1 MLLSIVIPCYN
12 EYDSIMQTY
21 RTITNIIKAD
31 SDKEGY
37 SYELIFIDD
46 GSNDETLKIIQNF
59 CASDANSKYISFSRN
74 FGKESAMLAGLTYA
88 EGDCVVIMDADLQHP
103 PELIPKMIQYYHEG
117 YDQVIAKRNRH
128 GDKKSKSLAAN
139 LYYKFVNKIVDVD
152 LTDGIGD
159 FRLLSRKAVNA
170 LLSINEYNRFSKGLF
185 SWVGFKKK
193 IIEYENSPR
202 IAGETKWNFKKL
214 LSYGID
220 GITSFNNKPL
230 RICFMLGAIS
240 ILLGFF

>member
-1 MLLSIVIPCYN
+1 M
-12 EYDSIMQTY
+12 
-21 RTITNIIKAD
+21 
-31 SDKEGY
+31 
-37 SYELIFIDD
+37 
-46 GSNDETLKIIQNF
+46 
-59 CASDANSKYISFSRN
+59 
-74 FGKESAMLAGLTYA
+74 
-88 EGDCVVIMDADLQHP
+88 VIMDADLQHP

-240 ILLGFF
+240 ILLGFFYILWTFIDIIRYGITVPGYFTIILAILIIGGVQLISIGVIGEYIGKIYYEVKKRPHFLIDKTNIVEKKQNDKRDRKHF

>member
-1 MLLSIVIPCYN
+1 
-12 EYDSIMQTY
+12 
-21 RTITNIIKAD
+21 
-31 SDKEGY
+31 
-37 SYELIFIDD
+37 
-46 GSNDETLKIIQNF
+46 
-59 CASDANSKYISFSRN
+59 
-74 FGKESAMLAGLTYA
+74 MLAGLTYA

-240 ILLGFF
+240 ILLGFFYILWTFIDIIRYGITVPGYFTIILAILIIGGVQLISIGVIGEYIGKIYYEVKKRPHFLIDKTNIVEKKQNDKRDRKHF